1 MKLGACPCCGSR
13 DLQKVQGEKFV
24 CQACKAPLRFTWS
37 AAHGIGIVLPL
48 TLPNLMQQFPVLIR
62 YGIPL
67 VLLAVLLVLYFKY
80 RRFHLDEICLNE
92 WLLELQHDLQLA
104 DKFIAGKTGVLDFI
118 QQMNGLKNTY
128 GKVPAIQ
135 TLLRE
140 HFNRVGGF
148 SIEEQS
154 RAFSGLYPDIDI
166 NQLSQQQI
174 SFAQAEIERLRAYSV
189 KA

>member
-1 MKLGACPCCGSR
+1 MKLGTCPCCGSR
-13 DLQKVQGEKFV
+13 DLQKVQGEEFV

-48 TLPNLMQQFPVLIR
+48 TLPNLMQQFPEFIR
-62 YGIPL
+62 YGVPA

-80 RRFHLDEICLNE
+80 RRFHLDEIRLNE
-92 WLLELQHDLQLA
+92 LLLELQHDLQLA
-104 DKFIAGKTGVLDFI
+104 GKFSARKTGVLDFI

-148 SIEEQS
+148 NIEEQS
-154 RAFSGLYPDIDI
+154 RAFSGLYPDIDL
-166 NQLSQQQI
+166 NQFSQQQI